1 MGCHIGRVII
11 ENNAGTII
19 FGNVATLNI
28 KITSASTNGTS
39 SSSSDTRTS
48 SENAESAQDANKAS
62 DSGTVSAKSLKKT
75 PTQEEVAS
83 SSLQPLPP
91 RHS

>member
-28 KITSASTNGTS
+28 KITSSSTAGTES
-39 SSSSDTRTS
+39 SSSETRTAD
-48 SENAESAQDANKAS
+48 NAESAQDAKKAS
-62 DSGTVSAKSLKKT
+62 DSGTVSAKTSKKN
-75 PTQEEVAS
+75 Q
-83 SSLQPLPP
+83 
-91 RHS
+91 HKKK